1 MPKLSIIII
10 NLILGPLGIL
20 IGIINVSLLLYLIK
34 AYWKTYKDVKSEF
47 TIGLLFFGTFL
58 LIQNIVAIIFMIITL
73 NPIEMSINGCLRPKL
88 PLFLIS
94 LIQFIALSILYK
106 ITSN

>member
-1 MPKLSIIII
+1 MPELSMIII

-20 IGIINVSLLLYLIK
+20 IGIINVFLLLYLIK
-34 AYWKTYKDVKSEF
+34 TYWKTYKDVKSEF

-58 LIQNIVAIIFMIITL
+58 LIQNIIAIIFMIITL
-73 NPIEMSINGCLRPKL
+73 NPIETSINGWLGPKI
-88 PLFLIS
+88 PLFLINV
-94 LIQFIALSILYK
+94 IQIIALSILYK